1 MKRITNGVLLVED
14 NVALREALEDQ
25 LSVAG
30 FDVRGV
36 GDGQEMN
43 QELALSIPD
52 VVVLDLNLPHEDGIS
67 ISTRLRKAF
76 PKIGIV
82 ILTARVRSSDRHE
95 GYDSGADIYLTK
107 PVNPQ
112 ELTTVLRTLCRRIT
126 PEEPQKDWSLKMS
139 SLELISPD
147 EKTIKLTVSE
157 ANLVYELAVSGDLLN
172 MSRLIEVFGD
182 IDLPESTNKLRIEQ
196 VVSRVRRKMDAY
208 LNGQPG
214 IKAVTRLGYKL
225 FVTIKVVG

>member
-1 MKRITNGVLLVED
+1 MKRISNGVLLVED

-25 LSVAG
+25 LAVAG

-36 GDGQEMN
+36 GDGLEMN
-43 QELALSIPD
+43 QELAVSIPD
-52 VVVLDLNLPHEDGIS
+52 VVVLDLNLPIEEGIS
-67 ISTRLRKAF
+67 ISRRLRQAF

-95 GYDSGADIYLTK
+95 GYDSGADVYLTK

-112 ELTTVLRTLCRRIT
+112 ELTTVLRTLCRRIS
-126 PEEPQKDWSLKMS
+126 PEEPQESWSLKTT

-147 EKTIKLTVSE
+147 EKSIKLTVSE
-157 ANLVYELAVSGDLLN
+157 ANLVYELALSGDLLN

-196 VVSRVRRKMDAY
+196 VVSRVRRKMDVY

-225 FVTIKVVG
+225 FVTINIV